1 MGFTTYARSILQKDS
16 YGDFT
21 VNTNHQ
27 IEKVDGI
34 LRNQLG
40 MVRETDYD
48 KFQRLERI
56 LFPEESGIS
65 STASV
70 TIKVQKPITGNP
82 DWFKLD
88 ASYSTERSLR
98 DAVIIDYK
106 SSPKNNEFKYSV
118 SIKAPEGIITISSQV
133 SSEISLP

>member
-56 LFPEESGIS
+56 LFQEESGI
-65 STASV
+65 
-70 TIKVQKPITGNP
+70 
-82 DWFKLD
+82 
-88 ASYSTERSLR
+88 
-98 DAVIIDYK
+98 
-106 SSPKNNEFKYSV
+106 
-118 SIKAPEGIITISSQV
+118 
-133 SSEISLP
+133 